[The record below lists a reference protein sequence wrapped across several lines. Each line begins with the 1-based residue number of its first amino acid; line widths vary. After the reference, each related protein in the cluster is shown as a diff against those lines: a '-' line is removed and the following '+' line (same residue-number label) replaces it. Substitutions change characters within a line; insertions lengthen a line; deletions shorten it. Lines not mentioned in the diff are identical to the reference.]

1 MAQEGRNGYPLT
13 AFFIVRKGC
22 EMKKAIILLVIL
34 MLIGMAGIG
43 MAADQ
48 CRATAEKT
56 ASAAIITGAG
66 SLCGVMIATDGTNA
80 VTLNIY
86 DNTAAS
92 GTKLIPTR
100 VIPTSATSRGW
111 SLSFIPAIPFKT
123 GLYISVATDGSVSYV
138 PYVSPQ

>member
-1 MAQEGRNGYPLT
+1 
-13 AFFIVRKGC
+13 
-22 EMKKAIILLVIL
+22 MKKLIIGLVVL
-34 MLIGMAGIG
+34 LIGVAGISP
-43 MAADQ
+43 ASDQ

-56 ASAAIITGAG
+56 ASAAIVTGAG

>member
-1 MAQEGRNGYPLT
+1 
-13 AFFIVRKGC
+13 
-22 EMKKAIILLVIL
+22 MKKLIIGLVVAV
-34 MLIGMAGIG
+34 LIGMAGIG
-43 MAADQ
+43 YADD

-56 ASAAIITGAG
+56 ASAAIVTGAG
-66 SLCGVMIATDGTNA
+66 KLCGVMIATDGTNA

-100 VIPTSATSRGW
+100 VIPTSSTSRGW
-111 SLSFIPAIPFKT
+111 SVGFNPAIPFKT
-123 GLYISVATDGSVSYV
+123 GLYISVSTAGTVSYV